1 MQQYLNYSMNN
12 YPQYQQPMYQPMQN
26 PYMDRLQQLQT
37 QQMVPTQMS
46 GANQGLMARVID
58 NFDSIT
64 ANDVPMSGGALFVK
78 SDGSEIERRV
88 WNADGT
94 ISKTSYLPHIG
105 DLETQ
110 TVKISSEEEKKKFE
124 AFNDVLRG
132 IQEDIKTIN
141 DKIDKISKPTRA
153 KKEVEDE

>member
-26 PYMDRLQQLQT
+26 PYMDRFQQLQA
-37 QQMVPTQMS
+37 QQMVPTQMP
-46 GANQGLMARVID
+46 GTNQGLMARMVD
-58 NFDSIT
+58 NFESIT

-94 ISKTSYLPHIG
+94 ISKTSYLPQIG
-105 DLETQ
+105 DLKTQ
-110 TVKISSEEEKKKFE
+110 TIKISNEEEKLKFE
-124 AFNDVLRG
+124 AFNDVLMG

-141 DKIDKISKPTRA
+141 DKIDKISRPTRA